1 MTILVFVG
9 LQAAAAPLGFLL
21 SPPEKTERADGSRI
35 VVGQKTSAMEQL
47 RRLWGAVSTRKIGL
61 LLPIFFSS
69 WFYWVSFGFTA
80 GFHPVDFTYVVVF
93 GRDTSR
99 RI

>member
-1 MTILVFVG
+1 MGRASSLARRRPRWSSCG
-9 LQAAAAPLGFLL
+9 GCGAP
-21 SPPEKTERADGSRI
+21 
-35 VVGQKTSAMEQL
+35 
-47 RRLWGAVSTRKIGL
+47 VSTRKIGL

-80 GFHPVDFTYVVVF
+80 GFHPVDFAYVVVF

>member
-9 LQAAAAPLGFLL
+9 LQAAAAPLGLLL
-21 SPPEKTERADGSRI
+21 SPPEKTERADGTRI
-35 VVGQKTSAMEQL
+35 AVAAKTTAMEQL
-47 RRLWGAVSTRKIGL
+47 RRLWGAVSTREIGL

-69 WFYWVSFGFTA
+69 WFYWVGRTSDLVFALGVA
-80 GFHPVDFTYVVVF
+80 DVVC
-93 GRDTSR
+93 GRDISR